1 MKRTTTNSLI
11 LAVVAVVFLAAVG
24 AAALLSRPVGDELP
38 ASISMTAASQTE
50 QGVEPDSVFQLQSG
64 YRVKKEQLAAMLS
77 VEPEFDFSM
86 EGSGKNWTLKPSEPL
101 KANMVYTFR
110 VLNDAKNV
118 VQSFAFQTKSDLLV
132 SSVYPADQSTYVD
145 QNTGIEFTF
154 NAAGVNIEDYFE
166 ILPAVA
172 GTFETSDYTAA
183 FIPAAP
189 LAENSLYRVTLKAG
203 LPAPNGTTLQED
215 YTFSFET
222 SSPEQDKWDYTRLRL
237 AGGFSETFL
246 PGDTLAVELTSGSD
260 VTGVE
265 FDVKM
270 YQFPDADAFI
280 KVLNE
285 REKYYA
291 ERYGVLSDYVVNTDG
306 LQEVVNYHGGLLHQG
321 EDSWTSSYAV
331 LPDNM
336 GEGYYIVTISG
347 KDAEGT
353 DQFVQK
359 LIQIRN
365 LSVYTQSVNGDTL
378 VWVNDP
384 SSGGALSGL
393 TINLIDK
400 KTGNKLEAT
409 TQDDGTARLL
419 TGEMENAQLQV
430 LRDGKPAYVEELFLS
445 KNEEKSPLNQQ
456 FYTALYTDREI
467 YQPNDTIRFWGT
479 VKARTVTS
487 TTPETVYASL
497 GGGWPISDAYQMKVT
512 VGADGTFSGEMKI
525 TGIRKDWYSF
535 EITDG
540 KDGTYTTKYFEIGDY
555 TKPAYVI
562 EVKTD
567 KDVYY
572 YNESVHFDIS
582 ANFFDGTP
590 VAGGKLRLS
599 GYGMTFGASGESK
612 EFTLDAFG
620 KATVT
625 GMMDTSA
632 YRDQSGMYRWSPQQI
647 YYDVGNA
654 QEEDVSISTSG
665 SFFALPS
672 KVAAQVTADKDAKTL
687 TVETAQLD
695 VSKVGQAGSIV
706 RPMVV
711 PSDFEWLKGAPVDLP
726 VAVLVHKTEFI
737 QIPIGSFYDS
747 VNKKTVQRY
756 KTESRESVER
766 VLNGYTSGGKVVF
779 NDVPYA
785 NDENVYYWYEAQFSG
800 GIVGYVNAKGYPGRL
815 YSLPSEFQQ
824 ISSYAFVDE
833 SAGSDHTELDFMMSR
848 SFGRAAMDEPIVLGL
863 YKNGVKVEN
872 KGSMLCSAVQ
882 SKMLRNTVTRDDALT
897 FTMSEEF
904 LPNVRFTGAY
914 FDGRHVYRINDYD
927 VSYNYD
933 EKMLNI
939 EAKAE
944 QGSYRPGE
952 KAKIM
957 ISVTDKTTG
966 KPAAAS
972 VCVGVVDEAVFQL
985 AEQKVDLAGQIYQ
998 SVFYPNLVRST
1009 SYKEY
1014 NLERDGMVTG
1024 GKGGGGGSG
1033 APLREDF
1040 VDTALFQTVA
1050 VDESGKAEV
1059 ELTLPDNVTSWR
1071 ITAVGVTQDLKA
1083 GDTTANTVATLPFY
1097 LRPLLSD
1104 TYLVGDDVAFSV
1116 GGVGTAV
1123 KTDDVTDYKITVFDA
1138 DGKQVDQKTAS
1149 GKVGERTVF
1158 NLGKYDEG
1166 VYTLRMEGTCGGNG
1180 DAMQIPFSVVKQK
1193 MTVSRIDTVPLDQL
1207 QTLTSV
1213 TYPVKLSIYDKRM
1226 AAFMDGL
1233 HRLSNQSGARTE
1245 VLAAAYR
1252 AQVLYNE
1259 LLPEEDQ
1266 ITVRKDAR
1274 LDTVQ
1279 DLNGEGGVKLLPI
1292 GESDASVTAKML
1304 IAAPELISEGQ
1315 AAAYLQGVLADAAST
1330 PNDRVMAYTGLAAVK
1345 SPVLLDITRMLKENA
1360 DLTTAQKLYLGS
1372 GLAQLGDF
1380 TSAEAIY
1387 SALKESGAVVTEGD
1401 LKYVTGATND
1411 ERLENTAAALMMTSI
1426 TSNPDAD
1433 ALMNYLNAQDNDRS
1447 ASYTTLANLEMLT
1460 YLEKFTLPEEEKT
1473 GKFSYV
1479 VNGETKEETLDERGI
1494 KVISLNAETFGSA
1507 QFKVLSGN
1515 LAAAVRHTVYA
1526 GDLDVPPTSK
1536 LTITKT
1542 YTPLD
1547 GAFKTSG
1554 KVRVDLK
1561 LIFSDDA
1568 PSGCYNI
1575 TDFIPCGMRYLP
1587 ASGVGTPWYD
1597 WCWSTMENDG
1607 QTVLG
1612 FVYRDNSKL
1621 PGAAT
1626 DTGYVDA
1633 DASMNPVVMDG
1644 KQMESPNVYTL
1655 TYYVSCVIPGEF
1667 VAESA
1672 YVTPNEAGIS
1682 AKSERTTVTIQ
1693 PNT

>member
-1 MKRTTTNSLI
+1 MKRTTTNSLV
-11 LAVVAVVFLAAVG
+11 LAIVAVVFLAAAG
-24 AAALLSRPVGDELP
+24 ASALLSRPVGDELP
-38 ASISMTAASQTE
+38 ASISMTAVSQTE
-50 QGVEPDSVFQLQSG
+50 QGVDPDSTFQLTSG

-77 VEPEFDFSM
+77 VEPELDFSM
-86 EGSGKNWTLKPSEPL
+86 EGSGKNWMLKPSEPL
-101 KANMVYTFR
+101 KANTVYTFR
-110 VLNDAKNV
+110 VLSDTKNV

-132 SSVYPADQSTYVD
+132 SSVYPADQSNYVD
-145 QNTGIEFTF
+145 PKTGIEFTF

-172 GTFETSDYTAA
+172 GTFETSDYTAT

-189 LAENSLYRVTLKAG
+189 LAENSIYRVTLKAG
-203 LPAPNGTTLQED
+203 LPAPNGTALQED

-222 SSPEQDKWDYTRLRL
+222 SSPEQDKWDYTRLCL
-237 AGGFSETFL
+237 AGEFSETFL
-246 PGDTLAVELTSGSD
+246 PGDTLAVEVSSGSD

-270 YQFPDADAFI
+270 YQFPDADAYI

-291 ERYGVLSDYVVNTDG
+291 ERYGVLSDYIVDTSG
-306 LQEVVNYHGGLLHQG
+306 LQEVVDYHGELLHQG
-321 EDSWTSSYAV
+321 ENAWTSSYAV
-331 LPDNM
+331 LPENM

-359 LIQIRN
+359 LVQIRN

-419 TGEMENAQLQV
+419 TGEVENAQLQV
-430 LRDGKPAYVEELFLS
+430 LRDGKPAYVEELSFS
-445 KNEEKSPLNQQ
+445 KQEEKTPLNQQ

-479 VKARTVTS
+479 VKPRTVTS
-487 TTPETVYASL
+487 AMPEAVCVSL
-497 GGGWPISDAYQMKVT
+497 GGGWPVSDLYQMKVS

-525 TGIRKDWYSF
+525 TGVRKDWYSF
-535 EITDG
+535 RITDG
-540 KDGTYTTKYFEIGDY
+540 KDGTYTTKGFEIGDY
-555 TKPAYVI
+555 TKPAYLI

-567 KDVYY
+567 KDVYD
-572 YNESVHFDIS
+572 YNETVRLEIA

-590 VAGGKLRLS
+590 VSGGKLRLS
-599 GYGMTFGASGESK
+599 GYGMTFGPSGQDK
-612 EFTLDAFG
+612 EITLDASG
-620 KATVT
+620 KATAT
-625 GMMDTSA
+625 GMMDTSV
-632 YRDQSGMYRWSPQQI
+632 YRDQSGMYSWSPQRI
-647 YYDVGNA
+647 YYDVSNA
-654 QEEDVSISTSG
+654 QEEDVYINTSG
-665 SFFALPS
+665 SFYALPS
-672 KVAAQVTADKDAKTL
+672 RVAAQVTADRDGKTL

-695 VSKVGQAGSIV
+695 VSKVGQAGEV
-706 RPMVV
+706 RPMVI
-711 PSDFEWLKGAPVDLP
+711 PSEYERLKGAPADLP

-737 QIPIGSFYDS
+737 QTPIGSFYDS

-756 KTESRESVER
+756 KTEQRESVEK
-766 VLNGYTSGGKVVF
+766 VLNGYTSGGKAVF

-815 YSLPSEFQQ
+815 YSLPAEFEQV
-824 ISSYAFVDE
+824 SSYAFVDE
-833 SAGSDHTELDFMMSR
+833 SAGGEHTELDFMMSR
-848 SFGRAAMDEPIVLGL
+848 SFGRAAMDEPILLGL

-872 KGSMLCSAVQ
+872 KGSMLCSALQ
-882 SKMLRNTVTRDDALT
+882 SKMLRNTVTRDDELT

-914 FDGRHVYRINDYD
+914 FDGRHVYQINDYD

-933 EKMLNI
+933 SKVLNI
-939 EAKAE
+939 DAKAE
-944 QGSYRPGE
+944 HDSYRPGE
-952 KAKIM
+952 TAKILV
-957 ISVTDKTTG
+957 SVTDKVTG
-966 KPAAAS
+966 KPVAAS
-972 VCVGVVDEAVFQL
+972 ICVGVVDEAVFQL
-985 AEQKVDLAGQIYQ
+985 AQQKVDLAGQIYQ
-998 SVFYPNLVRST
+998 DVFYPNLVRSV

-1014 NLERDGMVTG
+1014 NLERDSLATG
-1024 GKGGGGGSG
+1024 GKGGGGGDSG
-1033 APLREDF
+1033 PLREDF

-1059 ELTLPDNVTSWR
+1059 EFTLPDNVTSWR
-1071 ITAVGVTQDLKA
+1071 ITAAGVTQDLKA

-1097 LRPLLSD
+1097 LRPLFTD
-1104 TYLVGDDVAFSV
+1104 TYLVGDDIAFSV
-1116 GGVGTAV
+1116 GGVGTAI
-1123 KTDDVTDYKITVFDA
+1123 KTEDSVDYTATVFDA
-1138 DGKQVDQKTAS
+1138 GGKQVDQKTAS
-1149 GKVGERTVF
+1149 GKAVERTAF

-1166 VYTLRMEGTCGGNG
+1166 AYTLRLEGTCSGNS
-1180 DAMQIPFSVVKQK
+1180 DAVQVPFSVVKQE
-1193 MTVSRIDTVPLDQL
+1193 MTVSQIDTVPLDQL
-1207 QTLTSV
+1207 QTLSSV
-1213 TYPVKLSIYDKRM
+1213 TYPVKLSVYDKRM

-1259 LLPEEDQ
+1259 LLPENEQ

-1274 LDTVQ
+1274 LDNIQ
-1279 DLNGEGGVKLLPI
+1279 QMDGESGVKLLPV

-1304 IAAPELISEGQ
+1304 IAAPELINKGQ
-1315 AAAYLQGVLADAAST
+1315 AVAFLQKVLADAAST
-1330 PNDRVMAYTGLAAVK
+1330 PNDRVMAYTGLAAAK

-1380 TSAEAIY
+1380 TSAEAVY
-1387 SALKESGAVVTEGD
+1387 SALKESGAVVTETD

-1411 ERLENTAAALMMTSI
+1411 ERLENTAAALMLTSI

-1447 ASYTTLANLEMLT
+1447 ASYTTLTNLEMLT
-1460 YLEKFTLPEEEKT
+1460 YLEKFTLPEGEKP

-1479 VNGETKEETLDERGI
+1479 VNGETKEETLDGNGV
-1494 KVISLNAETFGSA
+1494 KVLSLSAETFRNA
-1507 QFKVLSGN
+1507 QFKILSGS
-1515 LAAAVRHTVYA
+1515 LSAAVRHTVYA
-1526 GDLDVPPTSK
+1526 GDLDVPSTSK
-1536 LTITKT
+1536 LTISKT
-1542 YTPLD
+1542 YTPAD
-1547 GAFKTSG
+1547 GDFKTSG

-1561 LIFSDDA
+1561 VTFSDDA
-1568 PSGCYNI
+1568 PSGCYQI
-1575 TDFIPCGMRYLP
+1575 TDFIPSGMRYMP
-1587 ASGVGTPWYD
+1587 ASGRSNVWYD
-1597 WCWSTMENDG
+1597 WCWGMVENDG
-1607 QTVLG
+1607 QTVRG
-1612 FVYRDNSKL
+1612 YVYRDNSKL
-1621 PGAAT
+1621 PGTAA
-1626 DTGYVDA
+1626 DSGDRDAYAMKNPRVMTGGEAED
-1633 DASMNPVVMDG
+1633 
-1644 KQMESPNVYTL
+1644 PNVYTL
-1655 TYYVSCVIPGEF
+1655 TYYVSCVLPGEF

-1682 AKSERTTVTIQ
+1682 AKSERTAITIQ

>member
-11 LAVVAVVFLAAVG
+11 LAIVAVVFLATAG
-24 AAALLSRPVGDELP
+24 AATLLSRPVGDELP
-38 ASISMTAASQTE
+38 ASISMTAVSQTE
-50 QGVEPDSVFQLQSG
+50 QGVEPDSAFQLTSG
-64 YRVKKEQLAAMLS
+64 YRVKKEQLTAMLS
-77 VEPEFDFSM
+77 VEPELKFAV

-101 KANMVYTFR
+101 KVNTVYTFR
-110 VLNDAKNV
+110 VLNETKNV

-132 SSVYPADQSTYVD
+132 NSVYPADESTYVD
-145 QNTGIEFTF
+145 PKTGIEFTF

-172 GTFETSDYTAA
+172 GTFETNDYTVT
-183 FIPAAP
+183 FIPSAP
-189 LAENSLYRVTLKAG
+189 LAENSIYRATLKAG
-203 LPAPNGTTLQED
+203 LPAPNGTALRED

-222 SSPEQDKWDYTRLRL
+222 SSPERDKWDYTRLRL
-237 AGGFSETFL
+237 AGEFSETFL
-246 PGDTLAVELTSGSD
+246 PGDTLAVEVTSGSD

-270 YQFPDADAFI
+270 YQFPDADTYI

-285 REKYYA
+285 RDKFYA
-291 ERYGVLSDYVVNTDG
+291 ERYGVLSDYIVDTSG
-306 LQEVVNYHGGLLHQG
+306 LQEVVNYHGELLHQG
-321 EDSWTSSYAV
+321 EETWTSSYAV
-331 LPDNM
+331 LPDNIE
-336 GEGYYIVTISG
+336 EGYYIVAISG
-347 KDAEGT
+347 KDAEGA

-359 LIQIRN
+359 LVQIRN

-409 TQDDGTARLL
+409 TQEDGTVRLL
-419 TGEMENAQLQV
+419 TGEVENAQLQV
-430 LRDGKPAYVEELFLS
+430 LRDGKPAYVEELSLS
-445 KNEEKSPLNQQ
+445 KEEEKTPLNQQ
-456 FYTALYTDREI
+456 YYTALYTDREI

-479 VKARTVTS
+479 VKPRTVTN
-487 TTPETVYASL
+487 TMPQVVYASL
-497 GGGWPISDAYQMKVT
+497 GSGLYQMKVS

-525 TGIRKDWYSF
+525 TGVRKDWYSF
-535 EITDG
+535 TITDG
-540 KDGTYTTKYFEIGDY
+540 KDETYTSKGFEIRDY
-555 TKPAYVI
+555 EKPAYVI

-567 KDVYY
+567 KNVYY
-572 YNESVHFDIS
+572 YNETVRFEVS

-612 EFTLDAFG
+612 VITLDASG
-620 KATVT
+620 KATVS
-625 GMMDTSA
+625 GMLDTSVN
-632 YRDQSGMYRWSPQQI
+632 RDQSGMYGWSPQNI
-647 YYDVGNA
+647 YYTVSNA
-654 QEEDVSISTSG
+654 QEEDVFINTSG
-665 SFFALPS
+665 SFYALPS
-672 KVAAQVTADKDAKTL
+672 KVAAQVTAGKDGKTL
-687 TVETAQLD
+687 TVETAQLEG
-695 VSKVGQAGSIV
+695 SKVGQAGGIV

-711 PSDFEWLKGAPVDLP
+711 PSEFEQLKGAPVDLP
-726 VAVLVHKTEFI
+726 VAVLIHKTEFI
-737 QIPIGSFYDS
+737 QTPIGSFYDS

-766 VLNGYTSGGKVVF
+766 VLNGYTSGGKAVF

-785 NDENVYYWYEAQFSG
+785 NDVNVFYWYEAQFSG
-800 GIVGYVNAKGYPGRL
+800 GIVGHVSAKSYPGRL
-815 YSLPSEFQQ
+815 YSLPEEFQQ

-833 SAGSDHTELDFMMSR
+833 SAGGEHTELDFMRSR
-848 SFGRAAMDEPIVLGL
+848 SFDRAAMDEPIVLGL

-882 SKMLRNTVTRDDALT
+882 SKVLRNTVTREDALT

-944 QGSYRPGE
+944 QSSYRPGE

-972 VCVGVVDEAVFQL
+972 VCIGVVDEAVFQL
-985 AEQKVDLAGQIYQ
+985 AQQTVDLAGQIYQ
-998 SVFYPNLVRST
+998 SVFYPNLVRSV

-1014 NLERDGMVTG
+1014 NLERDSIATG
-1024 GKGGGGGSG
+1024 GKGGGGGDSD
-1033 APLREDF
+1033 PLREDF

-1071 ITAVGVTQDLKA
+1071 ITAAGVTQDLKA
-1083 GDTTANTVATLPFY
+1083 GDTTANAVATLPFY
-1097 LRPLLSD
+1097 LRPLFTD
-1104 TYLVGDDVAFSV
+1104 TYLVGDDVVFSL
-1116 GGVGTAV
+1116 GGVGTAI
-1123 KTDDVTDYKITVFDA
+1123 KTEESVDYTATVFDA
-1138 DGKQVDQKTAS
+1138 DSKQIDQKTAS
-1149 GKVGERTVF
+1149 GKAGERTAF

-1166 VYTLRMEGTCGGNG
+1166 AYTLRLEGKCGENS
-1180 DAMQIPFSVVKQK
+1180 DAVQIPFSVVKQE
-1193 MTVSRIDTVPLDQL
+1193 MTVSQIDTIHLDQL
-1207 QTLTSV
+1207 QTLSSV

-1226 AAFMDGL
+1226 AAFMDGIQ
-1233 HRLSNQSGARTE
+1233 RLSGQSGARTE

-1259 LLPEEDQ
+1259 LLPEEEQ
-1266 ITVRKDAR
+1266 IIVRKDAR
-1274 LDTVQ
+1274 LDTIQ
-1279 DLNGEGGVKLLPI
+1279 EMDGESGVKLLPI

-1304 IAAPELISEGQ
+1304 IAAPELINKWH
-1315 AAAYLQGVLADAAST
+1315 AVAYLKSVLADAAST
-1330 PNDRVMAYTGLAAVK
+1330 PNDRVMAYTGLAAAK

-1387 SALKESGAVVTEGD
+1387 SALKESDAVVTETN
-1401 LKYVTGATND
+1401 LKYLTGATND
-1411 ERLENTAAALMMTSI
+1411 ERLENTAAALMLTSI
-1426 TSNPDAD
+1426 ISNPDAD
-1433 ALMNYLNAQDNDRS
+1433 ALMNDLNAQDNDRS
-1447 ASYTTLANLEMLT
+1447 ASYTTLTNLEMLT
-1460 YLEKFTLPEEEKT
+1460 YLEKFTLPEGEKT

-1479 VNGETKEETLDERGI
+1479 INGETKEETLDSKGV
-1494 KVISLNAETFGSA
+1494 KVLSLSAETFRNT
-1507 QFKVLSGN
+1507 QFKVLSGS
-1515 LAAAVRHTVYA
+1515 LFAAVRHTVYA

-1536 LTITKT
+1536 LTISKT
-1542 YTPLD
+1542 YTPVD
-1547 GAFKTSG
+1547 GEFKTSG

-1561 LIFSDDA
+1561 VTFSDNA
-1568 PSGCYNI
+1568 PSGCYQI
-1575 TDFIPCGMRYLP
+1575 TDFIPSGMRYLP
-1587 ASGVGTPWYD
+1587 ASNMSSPWYD
-1597 WCWSTMENDG
+1597 WGWSSMENDG
-1607 QTVLG
+1607 QTVRG
-1612 FVYRDNSKL
+1612 YAYRDNSKL
-1621 PGAAT
+1621 PGSAT
-1626 DTGYVDA
+1626 DIGDGDA
-1633 DASMNPVVMDG
+1633 YAEENPSVMG
-1644 KQMESPNVYTL
+1644 GGEAETPNVFTL
-1655 TYYVSCVIPGEF
+1655 TYYASCVLPGEF

-1682 AKSERTTVTIQ
+1682 AKSERTTITIQ
-1693 PNT
+1693 PNL